1 MEHQNFILFTIFV
14 QVRAELARNIAPN
27 VGVHFERSVASS
39 PRHSGVKR
47 ETLSPR
53 VPLRVCSDKIVS
65 SGGLLL
71 HLDNKCAT
79 GYRDL
84 SRGSVNNSQL
94 AEIDAGYK
102 GVNMR
107 RSAVYLVHS

>member
-1 MEHQNFILFTIFV
+1 M
-14 QVRAELARNIAPN
+14 RAELARNIAPN

-79 GYRDL
+79 GYR
-84 SRGSVNNSQL
+84 GSVNNSQL